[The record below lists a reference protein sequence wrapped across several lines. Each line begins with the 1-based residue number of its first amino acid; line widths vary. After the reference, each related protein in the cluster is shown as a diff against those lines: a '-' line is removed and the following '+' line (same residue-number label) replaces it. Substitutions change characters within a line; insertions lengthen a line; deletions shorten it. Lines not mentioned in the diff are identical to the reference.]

1 MESNHATEP
10 AETSLS
16 GKSVNSLGTLAT
28 KLKTK
33 RTVAATA
40 KSEAKVRARTPRL
53 SRAKSA
59 GGNLVCR
66 YCGSDDLAPSF
77 KKRRDALPRL
87 LQETL
92 WIQKNRPANCRN
104 QPKGKGRKVVGVGSG
119 KTQCGKPKQ
128 EIFRCRWRFGKSGTG
143 SLGP

>member
-10 AETSLS
+10 AETSFS
-16 GKSVNSLGTLAT
+16 GKSVNSPGTLAT

-33 RTVAATA
+33 RTAASTA
-40 KSEAKVRARTPRL
+40 KSEAKVRARTPCL

-77 KKRRDALPRL
+77 KKRRDA
-87 LQETL
+87 
-92 WIQKNRPANCRN
+92 
-104 QPKGKGRKVVGVGSG
+104 
-119 KTQCGKPKQ
+119 
-128 EIFRCRWRFGKSGTG
+128 RCRACFKKRYGSKNTGQRTAGTNRKAKAAK
-143 SLGP
+143 

>member
-16 GKSVNSLGTLAT
+16 GKSVNRLGTLAT

-40 KSEAKVRARTPRL
+40 KSEAKGRARTPRL

-77 KKRRDALPRL
+77 KQRRDA
-87 LQETL
+87 
-92 WIQKNRPANCRN
+92 
-104 QPKGKGRKVVGVGSG
+104 
-119 KTQCGKPKQ
+119 
-128 EIFRCRWRFGKSGTG
+128 RCRACFKKRYAAKKTG
-143 SLGP
+143 SRTAGTNRKAKAAK